1 MLTCCEPPASKTKYL
16 LLETEMFPGKCCC
29 LESEM
34 QHFKGVPWQLKVNLQ
49 SSASLIHHLD
59 FSYSFLFSSK
69 GKHCDI
75 SKQVDTGL
83 IGNILTVVDVHQAL
97 LLHKQQ
103 PVITCTDWLP
113 MSQPTPDRSKESDTI
128 SFFVHLTAA
137 SADLNPH

>member
-16 LLETEMFPGKCCC
+16 LLETEMFPGKCC

-103 PVITCTDWLP
+103 PVITCTGGSPCPSQLQTGARNLTPFLSLSTLLLP
-113 MSQPTPDRSKESDTI
+113 L
-128 SFFVHLTAA
+128 LT
-137 SADLNPH
+137 